1 MGDDI
6 GYGTYF
12 TINSYGQP
20 TVEYRPIRPI
30 GNNLLY
36 GSPIQQYYNEL
47 CNTEITAEQCEE
59 IKKILKRQ
67 KREEEKRKAIK
78 EFYELTRVLE
88 NRI

>member
-6 GYGTYF
+6 DYEPYYAV
-12 TINSYGQP
+12 SYWGQP
-20 TVEYRPIRPI
+20 TVEYRPI

-36 GSPIQQYYNEL
+36 GSPIQQYYSAL
-47 CNTEITAEQCEE
+47 CNTEITEEQSAE

-78 EFYELTRVLE
+78 EFYKLTRVLE
-88 NRI
+88 RSIDEN